1 MPELLN
7 SSLRHAFI
15 SQHIE
20 TIKASASELSLALVR
35 RSLQERIERATSLQF
50 GYRDRAALRA
60 FIAGLSRRLR
70 AGEID
75 DRTAYDGMNRLIMAA
90 RSNSPDVLHII
101 YAGA

>member
-7 SSLRHAFI
+7 VSSRHAFI

-20 TIKASASELSLALVR
+20 TIKASASELSLAIVR
-35 RSLQERIERATSLQF
+35 RSLQDRIERTTSIQF

-70 AGEID
+70 DGEID
-75 DRTAYDGMNRLIMAA
+75 DVTAYNGMNRLIMAA
-90 RSNSPDVLHII
+90 RSNSPDVLNII